1 MSQYFKKG
9 KGWRYDFILKGMRHT
24 DTWFKTKREAKKA
37 EAEKRKEVLN
47 PPVVVKT
54 PTDMEFLELVN
65 RRLDYVQEY
74 NSVLYYTNHIYAA
87 KRWCKLWSKMLCSE
101 ITADMIQNFIYRQ
114 KKSVSAISANMQL
127 TMLRAMF
134 NFGSTHPRNWISN
147 NPTVGLAFFPF
158 EKKVKYVP
166 PIEDVLKVIN
176 SADPGSQDYLWVIAL
191 TMARMSEINS
201 LAWEDIHLKERFLYL
216 YTRKKRGGSLTPR
229 RIAMNNKLYG
239 ILSRRY
245 AERDNDKP
253 WVFWHRYW
261 SRKLGEFTEGPY
273 IDRKQLMKTLCNRAG
288 VKYFRYHPLRH
299 FGASLLDHQNVPIGD
314 IQRILGHEN
323 RKTTEIYLH
332 SIGNSQQAAMDIL
345 DEKFEKT
352 KKKEGSGVIA

>member
-74 NSVLYYTNHIYAA
+74 NSVRYYTNHIYAA

-127 TMLRAMF
+127 
-134 NFGSTHPRNWISN
+134 
-147 NPTVGLAFFPF
+147 
-158 EKKVKYVP
+158 
-166 PIEDVLKVIN
+166 
-176 SADPGSQDYLWVIAL
+176 Q
-191 TMARMSEINS
+191 
-201 LAWEDIHLKERFLYL
+201 
-216 YTRKKRGGSLTPR
+216 
-229 RIAMNNKLYG
+229 
-239 ILSRRY
+239 
-245 AERDNDKP
+245 
-253 WVFWHRYW
+253 
-261 SRKLGEFTEGPY
+261 
-273 IDRKQLMKTLCNRAG
+273 C
-288 VKYFRYHPLRH
+288 
-299 FGASLLDHQNVPIGD
+299 
-314 IQRILGHEN
+314 
-323 RKTTEIYLH
+323 
-332 SIGNSQQAAMDIL
+332 
-345 DEKFEKT
+345 
-352 KKKEGSGVIA
+352 